1 MLYCSRFA
9 FNYDG
14 NNVDKQNPLPNKIP
28 KEMGP
33 LLQKLVDI
41 GLVCE
46 GKLPDQ
52 LTVNEYSPGFVI
64 LFYCKDFKNT

>member
-1 MLYCSRFA
+1 MYSYRFA

-28 KEMGP
+28 KEMEP
-33 LLQKLVDI
+33 LLQKLVDT
-41 GLVCE
+41 GLVSE
-46 GKLPDQ
+46 AKIPDQ

-64 LFYCKDFKNT
+64 IISCIFLII